1 MIIFFIFL
9 LFLGSP
15 KASRVLLLYEKAEMQ
30 LVSLF
35 EEAQSADFQ
44 ITKGRAFKFKKTISK
59 GGSSHE
65 IFVVFTMDI
74 ELSQF
79 KI

>member
-1 MIIFFIFL
+1 MVIFFIFL

-15 KASRVLLLYEKAEMQ
+15 NASRVLLLYEKAEMQ

-44 ITKGRAFKFKKTISK
+44 ITKG
-59 GGSSHE
+59 GSSNPY
-65 IFVVFTMDI
+65 
-74 ELSQF
+74 
-79 KI
+79 KK

>member
-1 MIIFFIFL
+1 MVIFFIFL
-9 LFLGSP
+9 LFFGSP

-44 ITKGRAFKFKKTISK
+44 ITKG
-59 GGSSHE
+59 GSSNPYKKIALLTDE
-65 IFVVFTMDI
+65 ICFV
-74 ELSQF
+74 
-79 KI
+79 

>member
-15 KASRVLLLYEKAEMQ
+15 MASRVLLLYEKAEIQ

-44 ITKGRAFKFKKTISK
+44 ITKGRAFKFKKS
-59 GGSSHE
+59 
-65 IFVVFTMDI
+65 
-74 ELSQF
+74 
-79 KI
+79 

>member
-15 KASRVLLLYEKAEMQ
+15 KASRILLLYEKAEMQ

-44 ITKGRAFKFKKTISK
+44 ITKGRFQSWKQKQKTICKVDFSN
-59 GGSSHE
+59 E
-65 IFVVFTMDI
+65 MYVVFTMH
-74 ELSQF
+74 SGSYC
-79 KI
+79 